1 MDCTQYVLR
10 LESSLPQELDFRN
23 VCLQK
28 GIDMHIRVTII
39 NYNNVFGSCFRAHR
53 IQQLLE
59 NGLRLNKG
67 NLFLTFMYT
76 LSGSVFSNGYCQK
89 INTR

>member
-1 MDCTQYVLR
+1 MQYVLR
-10 LESSLPQELDFRN
+10 LESLLPQELDFRN

-39 NYNNVFGSCFRAHR
+39 NYNNIFGSCFKAHR

-59 NGLRLNKG
+59 NRLRLNKG

-76 LSGSVFSNGYCQK
+76 L
-89 INTR
+89 

>member
-1 MDCTQYVLR
+1 
-10 LESSLPQELDFRN
+10 
-23 VCLQK
+23 
-28 GIDMHIRVTII
+28 MHIRVTII

-67 NLFLTFMYT
+67 NPFLTFMYT
-76 LSGSVFSNGYCQK
+76 L
-89 INTR
+89 